1 MKKWLKRLL
10 LAVCLLM
17 LPLLLTGVVTYSDT
31 HLEVDYCKTLIP
43 YGDGFA
49 GIEENGVLSHIF
61 CTDADGKL
69 TGNIQVLN
77 IDLGRQSVK
86 SFDQLIEDENGTLYV
101 ACTLHEP
108 GGNETKAIY
117 QADFQW
123 ERLRLVW
130 EISEEEVE
138 GSFQSEQ
145 LFSVIDGELYFTL
158 YQASFDQLLT
168 YAKKPGEPTR
178 QVSATE
184 RLGCEPERYVYTEM
198 GLLALYRNQGIFLQN
213 EKIYPSTDS
222 GAILLNGLGYED
234 GTLSFLDFYQ
244 RSIIQVNLHTGA
256 VSSQPIPQELNLSA
270 LQNVHPRSD
279 GTFCASME
287 DGSALSGIY
296 WDGSSVQ
303 TFRYL
308 QGDLREHIAGL
319 CFLTALLV
327 ELVILGFFWLFWVRK
342 RNGRQK
348 GERYFLSVR
357 TRISLSSIAI
367 AMAGAAIITIISS
380 MFMQQYSRQR
390 QQLNSAN
397 AVQSLLGV
405 LERKG
410 SVEIYEG
417 GIYGLPQELTSSLNS
432 WISTQTASGLDYG
445 YELFLRQNGQWYCVY
460 SSDLT
465 APVPVEYAINGQ
477 AQSYCE
483 QAVET
488 GVSQS
493 FEDQRS
499 AGILRYVI
507 SAADF
512 SLKGGENCE
521 LVAASV
527 TDGYSQQVMTLES
540 VLVLLRVA
548 AGTWLIL
555 LLVENLLIWLFMK
568 RLRRL
573 NHELSRS
580 AASGEWK
587 ITDFAGQDEVAET
600 AQTMKAM
607 TGSIQVY
614 LRDIRTCNGQYEL
627 LIPKDMIRLMGA
639 DSFAQVHA
647 GQMVK
652 QNVMLLTISFHSN
665 LAQPVNRLMEEGM
678 EAVRRQQGLLVRF
691 DHKMLRCCFEKEEQ
705 ALAALQQLLDHPV
718 LKHCSTLFLTPAVLE
733 AGVIGDQSVKRV
745 LTLSKEGNRLRSLE
759 ERWTGPGYR
768 GFFLTQKEGQ
778 MDGRL
783 SGYSYRMA
791 GWVEETSFYQLISEE
806 ENPTQL
812 TTRMSFEEGLCS
824 FRNGDYQTAY
834 EIFDTICRQDSQ
846 DLLAAYYRMESY
858 KGLGG
863 SVNEKEGRTT
873 AAPMDDHH
881 GDSVGRSGSSLVGT
895 GPDGFSG

>member
-1 MKKWLKRLL
+1 M
-10 LAVCLLM
+10 
-17 LPLLLTGVVTYSDT
+17 
-31 HLEVDYCKTLIP
+31 
-43 YGDGFA
+43 
-49 GIEENGVLSHIF
+49 
-61 CTDADGKL
+61 
-69 TGNIQVLN
+69 
-77 IDLGRQSVK
+77 
-86 SFDQLIEDENGTLYV
+86 
-101 ACTLHEP
+101 
-108 GGNETKAIY
+108 
-117 QADFQW
+117 
-123 ERLRLVW
+123 
-130 EISEEEVE
+130 
-138 GSFQSEQ
+138 
-145 LFSVIDGELYFTL
+145 
-158 YQASFDQLLT
+158 
-168 YAKKPGEPTR
+168 
-178 QVSATE
+178 
-184 RLGCEPERYVYTEM
+184 
-198 GLLALYRNQGIFLQN
+198 
-213 EKIYPSTDS
+213 
-222 GAILLNGLGYED
+222 
-234 GTLSFLDFYQ
+234 
-244 RSIIQVNLHTGA
+244 
-256 VSSQPIPQELNLSA
+256 
-270 LQNVHPRSD
+270 
-279 GTFCASME
+279 
-287 DGSALSGIY
+287 
-296 WDGSSVQ
+296 
-303 TFRYL
+303 
-308 QGDLREHIAGL
+308 
-319 CFLTALLV
+319 TALLV

-432 WISTQTASGLDYG
+432 WISTQTANGLDYG

-512 SLKGGENCE
+512 SLKGGENCA

-652 QNVMLLTISFHSN
+652 QNVLLLTISFHSN

-718 LKHCSTLFLTPAVLE
+718 LKHCSTLFLSPAVLE
-733 AGVIGDQSVKRV
+733 AGVIGDQSVKR
-745 LTLSKEGNRLRSLE
+745 
-759 ERWTGPGYR
+759 Y
-768 GFFLTQKEGQ
+768 
-778 MDGRL
+778 
-783 SGYSYRMA
+783 
-791 GWVEETSFYQLISEE
+791 
-806 ENPTQL
+806 
-812 TTRMSFEEGLCS
+812 
-824 FRNGDYQTAY
+824 
-834 EIFDTICRQDSQ
+834 
-846 DLLAAYYRMESY
+846 
-858 KGLGG
+858 
-863 SVNEKEGRTT
+863 
-873 AAPMDDHH
+873 
-881 GDSVGRSGSSLVGT
+881 
-895 GPDGFSG
+895 